1 MSGNG
6 KMEVCMKVVL
16 PGMPAVA
23 EVAVFVVSALAHGER
38 VCREISDL
46 LERY

>member
-1 MSGNG
+1 
-6 KMEVCMKVVL
+6 MKAVLIGVLAVVGIAVVVVL
-16 PGMPAVA
+16 T
-23 EVAVFVVSALAHGER
+23 LAHGER

>member
-6 KMEVCMKVVL
+6 RMEVCMRVVL
-16 PGMPAVA
+16 IGVLAVA
-23 EVAVFVVSALAHGER
+23 GIAVAVVLSLAHGER
-38 VCREISDL
+38 VCREISGL